1 MDDPDLVE
9 AIPAERLPARR
20 RARGAHPVENDALRA
35 RVLGERERIS
45 RVSRVRELVLGFQ
58 DGLLVPLAV
67 VTGLAGADAASSTVV
82 VGGLAEAAAGAVAM
96 GTGAYLA
103 SQAENQLFA
112 NEIADEEEELDDHPE
127 IELRELEILLGEE
140 GLAEHDARA
149 AAEIISRSRL
159 AHVKTKVE
167 KELGLPYGDPETA
180 VGDALVVGGMYLLA
194 AAIPLW
200 PYFVWG
206 VSTALAVSLAATAV
220 ALFGL
225 GLVKGRL
232 VGSALGRS
240 GGQVL
245 LVGGA
250 SAAIGWLIGA
260 FVPGLF

>member
-1 MDDPDLVE
+1 VTDGVPV
-9 AIPAERLPARR
+9 ERLPERR
-20 RARGAHPVENDALRA
+20 RAGGPHPADGEALRR

-45 RVSRVRELVLGFQ
+45 RTSRVRELVLGFQ

-112 NEIADEEEELDDHPE
+112 NEIADEEQELADHPE
-127 IELRELEILLGEE
+127 IELRELEILLEEE
-140 GLAEHDARA
+140 GLSAEDARA
-149 AAEIISRSRL
+149 AAAIISRSRL
-159 AHVKTKVE
+159 SHVKTKVE
-167 KELGLPYGDPETA
+167 KELGLPYGESETA
-180 VGDALVVGGMYLLA
+180 LGDALVVGGMYLLA

-200 PYFVWG
+200 PYFVWSVG
-206 VSTALAVSLAATAV
+206 TALVVSLVATGL

-225 GLVKGRL
+225 GLAKGRL
-232 VGSALGRS
+232 VGGALVRS
-240 GGQVL
+240 GAQVL

-260 FVPGLF
+260 FIPQLF